1 MPHLFRRDLG
11 VVVGAI
17 PYGTGIR
24 ATTTPRSE
32 RTERG
37 GRVAI
42 PAGSGKIPG
51 MVAVPCHHAKGARGE
66 EAPVKKIIGWIL
78 LILLIFYI
86 GTNPGPAAD
95 IAQSIGSGLAQAFRN
110 IGVFFSN
117 LVT

>member
-1 MPHLFRRDLG
+1 MP
-11 VVVGAI
+11 
-17 PYGTGIR
+17 
-24 ATTTPRSE
+24 

-51 MVAVPCHHAKGARGE
+51 MVAVPCHDAKGARGE